1 MPGTGVCMEWD
12 ELEGVFEGRYW
23 ESQKESDREVEVL
36 NEMCG

>member
-12 ELEGVFEGRYW
+12 GLEGVFERRYW